1 MKKILSAL
9 LLCTL
14 LTSNAFA
21 ENEKAHFVAWGDE
34 EGVIKRPGDDLNDK
48 NEALPPLMKHLER
61 LDETKKID
69 AILHVGDFVR
79 FDPNETYYKNFL
91 GSKFLDRFYPTS
103 GGDQEFYFGRYLNFV
118 KNVPHL
124 KKLWV
129 DRAIKDGNG
138 NELYYHTIV
147 KNTHII
153 SLYSP
158 DEYRDKERNPEYDG
172 QNFYERKDVIQYKWL
187 ESLLKEIRTKNKDSR
202 PIIIISHGPVFNGS
216 KILPELFSQY
226 KVNLVL
232 NGDSHVLAYKEYK
245 GTKYFVTGMAGD
257 RALGSCDS
265 MNDKKLPSYTED
277 YSFCIPKKDMFRKK
291 GEKFIFNGDHYLDI
305 YIDKD
310 NVDIVAIDIET
321 GKEINYK

>member
-1 MKKILSAL
+1 MKKILVAFL
-9 LLCTL
+9 LLTL
-14 LTSNAFA
+14 FSNNAIA
-21 ENEKAHFVAWGDE
+21 KEKAHFVAWGDE
-34 EGVIKRPGDDLNDK
+34 EGVIKRPGDDINDK
-48 NEALPPLMKHLER
+48 NEALPVLMKHIER

-79 FDPNETYYKNFL
+79 FDPNETYYKKFL
-91 GSKFLDRFYPTS
+91 GDKFLDRFYPTT

-158 DEYRDKERNPEYDG
+158 DEYRDKERNPEYTG
-172 QNFYERKDVIQYKWL
+172 QNFYASKNVTQYKWL
-187 ESLLKEIRTKNKDSR
+187 ENTLKDIRINKKDSK
-202 PIIIISHGPVFNGS
+202 PIIVISHGPIFNGS
-216 KILPELFSQY
+216 KILLELFAQY

-232 NGDSHVLAYKEYK
+232 NGDAHILAYKEYK

-257 RALGSCDS
+257 RALGSCEP
-265 MNDKKLPSYTED
+265 MNDKKYEFYTDD
-277 YSFCIPKKDMFRKK
+277 YSFCIPEKDMFRKK
-291 GEKFIFNGDHYLDI
+291 GEKFIFNKDHYLDI
-305 YIDKD
+305 YIDEND
-310 NVDIVAIDIET
+310 VEVHAIEIET
-321 GKEINYK
+321 GSEINYK